1 MSKEVENRV
10 WELLKGVTFPG
21 MSRDIVSF
29 GFVDG
34 VKVSDGKVEVGLAIS
49 THHRDRADQV
59 RDQVEAMLREAE
71 VADEVVVSLQ
81 APTPPSSAQDAVAQD
96 PDLIPEV
103 QHVVAVASGKG
114 GVGKSTVSANLS
126 IALAQAG
133 YRVGL
138 LDADIYGPSMPMMFG
153 INEQPL
159 VERERLIPFEKYGV
173 RLMSLG
179 FVLDDD
185 TPVIWR
191 GPMVMRAVEQLL
203 ADVEWG
209 PLDYLIVDLPPG
221 TGDAQL
227 TISQKVPL
235 SGAVIVTTPQD
246 ISLID
251 ARKGLAMFQKV
262 NVPVVGIIENMST
275 FVCPHCGE
283 TTDVFKRGGGERTAE
298 LLGCSFLGRIP
309 LDPAIVEGGDS
320 GEPIVVLQPEGPH
333 ADSCRSVA
341 EAVVVEV
348 SKRQAQKLSIF

>member
-1 MSKEVENRV
+1 MSKENENRV
-10 WELLKGVTFPG
+10 WELLKGINFPG

-29 GFVDG
+29 GFVDRVQLDSG
-34 VKVSDGKVEVGLAIS
+34 RLEVDLAVS
-49 THHRDRADQV
+49 THHRQLADQV
-59 RDQVEAMLREAE
+59 RDEVEATLRKAE
-71 VADEVVVSLQ
+71 VADEVVVSLK
-81 APTPPSSAQDAVAQD
+81 AVTPPSAAQDAVARD

-114 GVGKSTVSANLS
+114 GVGKSTVAANLA

-153 INEQPL
+153 IHQQPL

-191 GPMVMRAVEQLL
+191 GPMVMRAIEQLL

-262 NVPVVGIIENMST
+262 NVPVIGIIENMST
-275 FVCPHCGE
+275 FICPHCGE
-283 TTDVFKRGGGERTAE
+283 ATDIFKRGGGERTAE
-298 LLGCSFLGRIP
+298 ALGCAFLGRIP
-309 LDPAIVEGGDS
+309 LDPAIVEGGDA
-320 GEPIVVLQPEGPH
+320 GEPIVISQPEGEH
-333 ADSCRSVA
+333 SESFKSVA
-341 EAVVVEV
+341 DAVVVEV
-348 SKRQAQKLSIF
+348 SKRQAHKLSIF

>member
-34 VKVSDGKVEVGLAIS
+34 VQVSDGRVEVGLAIS

-59 RDQVEAMLREAE
+59 RDQVEATLREAE

-96 PDLIPEV
+96 PDLIPDV

-153 INEQPL
+153 ISEQPL

-209 PLDYLIVDLPPG
+209 PLDYLIVDLPQG

-298 LLGCSFLGRIP
+298 FLGCSFLGRIP

-320 GEPIVVLQPEGPH
+320 GEPIVVSQPEGPH
-333 ADSCRSVA
+333 ADSFRSVA

>member
-1 MSKEVENRV
+1 
-10 WELLKGVTFPG
+10 
-21 MSRDIVSF
+21 
-29 GFVDG
+29 
-34 VKVSDGKVEVGLAIS
+34 
-49 THHRDRADQV
+49 
-59 RDQVEAMLREAE
+59 
-71 VADEVVVSLQ
+71 
-81 APTPPSSAQDAVAQD
+81 
-96 PDLIPEV
+96 
-103 QHVVAVASGKG
+103 
-114 GVGKSTVSANLS
+114 
-126 IALAQAG
+126 
-133 YRVGL
+133 
-138 LDADIYGPSMPMMFG
+138 
-153 INEQPL
+153 
-159 VERERLIPFEKYGV
+159 
-173 RLMSLG
+173 
-179 FVLDDD
+179 
-185 TPVIWR
+185 
-191 GPMVMRAVEQLL
+191 MRAVEQLL

-298 LLGCSFLGRIP
+298 FLGCSFLGRIP

-320 GEPIVVLQPEGPH
+320 GEPIVVSQPEGPH
-333 ADSCRSVA
+333 ADSFRSVA